1 MKKSLLIIGA
11 GPGLS
16 CSVAEKFASEGFSIK
31 LISRSAVNLERI
43 KRKLESQRIEVAFST
58 ADAGS
63 TTQLIESIKTLS
75 VGMAGFDVV
84 LYNAAVVKAGDI
96 MAENPEVLTREFT
109 VNVANALGALQA
121 TYEGLKQHKG
131 AFLLTGGGLGVNP
144 SAAYGSLSIGK
155 AGVRSLAY
163 QLHDRLKEDGIYVGL
178 LTVAGLIN
186 PDSETHS
193 PALLANLY
201 WKLYSERSEVEIH
214 Q

>member
-11 GPGLS
+11 GTGLS
-16 CSVAEKFASEGFSIK
+16 SSVAEKFASEGFSIK

-43 KRKLESQRIEVAFST
+43 KRKLEAKGINVAFSA

-63 TTQLIESIKTLS
+63 ATQLRKSIQALS
-75 VGMAGFDVV
+75 IGSSGFDVV
-84 LYNAAVVKAGDI
+84 LYNAAVVKARDI
-96 MAENPEVLTREFT
+96 MEESPEELTHEFT
-109 VNVANALGALQA
+109 VNVANALSVLQA
-121 TYEGLKQHKG
+121 TFEGLKQNKG
-131 AFLLTGGGLGVNP
+131 AFLLTGGGLGVTP

-163 QLHDRLKEDGIYVGL
+163 QLHERLKADGIYVGL

-186 PDSETHS
+186 TDSETHS
-193 PALLANLY
+193 PTLLADIF
-201 WKLYSERSEVEIH
+201 WKMYSEQAEVEIH